1 VRCRDRPGRARR
13 TSSPGGGDNAS
24 AWAQPALSPDGR
36 TIAYVTFR
44 TQYDILAQAVSPV
57 GAPDGAPEPLMRT
70 IDGRKSP
77 PLFSPDG
84 RRLAF
89 GTVRP
94 GVGGSLWVAD
104 LDAGEPRLVTEQP
117 GLLWSRAWFPDGR
130 RLGFVAGRGAER
142 AFKSVDVDTG
152 VTREERRLEGHIAS
166 CPIVSPDG
174 KKLVA
179 HGALEGGLNVWA
191 MDLAGGPAR
200 ALTGDREGIGWP
212 IWSPDGKTLAVE
224 LMRGG
229 DTRIGVMAAAGG
241 PVRELTSEPG
251 QSWPQSFSPD
261 GKRIA
266 FAGQRGGV
274 WNVYWVPVAG
284 GPERRV
290 TSYTSPAQYVRY
302 PDWSPLGDRIA
313 YEYAESTSTVWVTE
327 LPPAGAPR

>member
-1 VRCRDRPGRARR
+1 M
-13 TSSPGGGDNAS
+13 AS

-36 TIAYVTFR
+36 TLAYVTFR
-44 TQYDILAQAVSPV
+44 TQYQVFAQPVSPS
-57 GAPDGAPEPLMRT
+57 GAPSAAPEVLVGT
-70 IDGRKSP
+70 IAGRKST
-77 PLFSPDG
+77 PLFSPEG

-104 LDAGEPRLVTEQP
+104 LETGEPRLLTEQP
-117 GLLWSRAWFPDGR
+117 ALRWGGRAWFPDGR
-130 RLGFVAGRGAER
+130 RLGFLAGQGEGR
-142 AFKSVDVDTG
+142 AFHSVDVHTG
-152 VTREERRLEGHIAS
+152 VTREERRIEGHIS
-166 CPIVSPDG
+166 WPPSVSPDG
-174 KKLVA
+174 KTLVA
-179 HGALEGGLNVWA
+179 HGAHQGALNVWT

-200 ALTGDREGIGWP
+200 PLTRDPEGIGWP
-212 IWSPDGKTLAVE
+212 VWSPDGKMLAVE

-229 DTRIGVMAAAGG
+229 DTRVGVMAAAGG

-261 GKRIA
+261 GERIA

-274 WNVYWVPVAG
+274 WNVYWVPASG

-290 TSYTSPAQYVRY
+290 TSYDSPALYVRH

-327 LPPAGAPR
+327 LSSP